1 MSSSTSL
8 IFLGVRHFI
17 GLWSLNVFR
26 ITFVADFQGGI
37 LIFVLNHGK
46 VESDKKHIEGQN
58 SRKAVTQS

>member
-1 MSSSTSL
+1 MATAQVEDISEQLLTECTN
-8 IFLGVRHFI
+8 FDEF
-17 GLWSLNVFR
+17 FR